1 MKGTKK
7 SSEKYT
13 LWVSNGLVSND
24 KRNKRNLID
33 LKRGLAY
40 YSYLLPDNMRQGL
53 TEPVVQVTKLYSR
66 KVNAAFYF
74 SRKK

>member
-13 LWVSNGLVSND
+13 LWANNELVSND
-24 KRNKRNLID
+24 KRNKRNVID

-40 YSYLLPDNMRQGL
+40 YS
-53 TEPVVQVTKLYSR
+53 
-66 KVNAAFYF
+66 
-74 SRKK
+74 